1 MQGNNTRI
9 SNGFQFGLL
18 GGLGVI
24 TALLIGNAIATIAGV
39 ITYVAAALFL
49 ALGLEP
55 LVANLVKRGL
65 KRRMAVLAVI
75 GGLLLVIAGIVT
87 AIIPPLIAEGSLLV
101 KGAPKILTDLS
112 NQGWVTALDTKL
124 GGGIHSAIDGAATF
138 FKDSKNWPT
147 LAGGVVQV
155 GLSLLNGFSGLTV
168 IFILTI
174 FFMASLDGFK
184 YWIYSL
190 VPTSRRTS
198 FTALANEIFDSIG
211 RYVMGQMSVALLNGL
226 LAFIM
231 MSIVQVPYALILAFI
246 EFLLALIPLVGSLS
260 GAILVTTVALTHSPT
275 AAVVMGI
282 YYIVYMQIEA
292 YVIGPRVMRR
302 AVSVPGAVVVVAAL
316 AGGTLLGV
324 LGALVAIP
332 VAASVMLIIKQV
344 WIPRQNAL

>member
-39 ITYVAAALFL
+39 ITYVAASLFL

-55 LVANLVKRGL
+55 LVSKLVHLGAKRKL
-65 KRRMAVLAVI
+65 AVLAVI
-75 GGLLLVIAGIVT
+75 GGLLLVLAGIVT
-87 AIIPPLIAEGSLLV
+87 AIIPPLLTEGAKL
-101 KGAPKILTDLS
+101 ATQTPRILTDIS
-112 NQGWVTALDTKL
+112 NQGWVTALDAKL
-124 GGGIHSAIDGAATF
+124 GGGVHSAINTAATF
-138 FKDSKNWPT
+138 LADSKNWPT

-155 GLSLLNGFSGLTV
+155 GISLLNGFSGLTV

-184 YWIYSL
+184 NWTYSL
-190 VPTSRRTS
+190 VATSRRTS
-198 FTALANEIFDSIG
+198 FKTIADEIFESIG
-211 RYVMGQMSVALLNGL
+211 RYVMGQLSVALLNGA

-231 MSIVQVPYALILAFI
+231 MTIMQVPYALILAFI
-246 EFLLALIPLVGSLS
+246 EFLLALIPLVGSIS
-260 GAILVTTVALTHSPT
+260 GALLVTLVALTHSPT
-275 AAVVMGI
+275 SALVMGI
-282 YYIVYMQIEA
+282 YYIIYMQVEA
-292 YVIGPRVMRR
+292 YVIGPRVMRK

-344 WIPRQNAL
+344 WIPRQNAR

>member
-1 MQGNNTRI
+1 MGGNNTRI
-9 SNGFQFGLL
+9 TNGFQFGLL

-24 TALLIGNAIATIAGV
+24 TALLIGNALTTIAGV

-55 LVANLVKRGL
+55 LVASLVRRGL
-65 KRRMAVLAVI
+65 KRPLAVLAVI
-75 GGLLLVIAGIVT
+75 GGLLLVLAGIVVS
-87 AIIPPLIAEGSLLV
+87 IIPALVSEGGNLAAN
-101 KGAPKILTDLS
+101 APRILTDLS
-112 NQGWVTALDTKL
+112 NQGWVTALDSKL
-124 GGGIHSAIDGAATF
+124 GGSIHSAIDGAATF
-138 FKDSKNWPT
+138 LSDSKNWPS

-174 FFMASLDGFK
+174 FFMASLVGFK
-184 YWIYSL
+184 QWIYSL
-190 VPTSRRTS
+190 IPTSRRTS
-198 FTALANEIFDSIG
+198 FKTLAEEIFESIG
-211 RYVMGQMSVALLNGL
+211 RYVMGQVGVALLNGL

-231 MSIVQVPYALILAFI
+231 MSIMQVPFALILAFI

-260 GAILVTTVALTHSPT
+260 GALLVTLVALTHSPT
-275 AAVVMGI
+275 AAIVMGI
-282 YYIVYMQIEA
+282 YYIIYMQLEA
-292 YVIGPRVMRR
+292 YVIGPRVMRK

-344 WIPRQNAL
+344 WIPRQDAR

>member
-1 MQGNNTRI
+1 MQGNGTKI
-9 SNGFQFGLL
+9 TNGFQLGLL

-24 TALLIGNAIATIAGV
+24 TAILLGNALTTIAGV

-55 LVANLVKRGL
+55 LVAKLVERGL
-65 KRRMAVLAVI
+65 KRKIAVLTVI
-75 GGLLLVIAGIVT
+75 GGLLLVLAGIVT
-87 AIIPPLIAEGSLLV
+87 AIIPPLITEGSHL
-101 KGAPKILTDLS
+101 ASQTPRILTDIS
-112 NQGWVTALDTKL
+112 NQGWVTTLDAKL
-124 GGGIHSAIDGAATF
+124 GGSVHSSIDTASKFLA
-138 FKDSKNWPT
+138 DSKNWPT

-184 YWIYSL
+184 NWIYSL
-190 VPTSRRTS
+190 IATSRRGA
-198 FTALANEIFDSIG
+198 FKNIAEEIFDSIG
-211 RYVMGQMSVALLNGL
+211 RYVMGQVSVALLNGA
-226 LAFIM
+226 LAFIV
-231 MSIVQVPYALILAFI
+231 MSIMQVPFALILAFI
-246 EFLLALIPLVGSLS
+246 EFLLALIPLVGSIS
-260 GAILVTTVALTHSPT
+260 GAVLVTLVALTHSPT
-275 AAVVMGI
+275 AALVMGV
-282 YYIVYMQIEA
+282 YYVIYMQVEA
-292 YVIGPRVMRR
+292 YVIGPRVMRK

-344 WIPRQNAL
+344 WIPRQNAR